1 VRAVIRF
8 LRVPNCRRVYE
19 PEKRPTTAG
28 GEPRDRSGFHSGPNV
43 HCRIKRPRAKS
54 KENAVTRR
62 GVMSAAAYCALSV
75 SVSLLNA
82 HVVTFLP
89 SVTPLLAAQAAST
102 SLALA
107 LASRVGPREVCVGAC
122 REFPLALAF
131 SAALWTRMEANRH
144 ASQSTILVAR
154 HLVPLVILP
163 MERVVLGRRAPAELA
178 APLVAVALGA
188 FAFAR
193 GARPE
198 NEEYSSPR
206 RGGVVLAAHVLVTA
220 AQLVMAKA
228 SVGDVNGSGG
238 GRRKRAA
245 YAAGVNA
252 AMALVFLAASALRRR
267 SAFYFWSTD
276 VTTMTSARLFATLAT
291 IPLSIL
297 IVHVQTE
304 TQAKSSAAGFAA
316 LNNAAK
322 AFSVVGSVAIG
333 ERAPTSASLIGL
345 VATLIGGLWYARVSA
360 RLKARPEALVPKKEK
375 KKRS

>member
-1 VRAVIRF
+1 M
-8 LRVPNCRRVYE
+8 
-19 PEKRPTTAG
+19 
-28 GEPRDRSGFHSGPNV
+28 
-43 HCRIKRPRAKS
+43 
-54 KENAVTRR
+54 TRR
-62 GVMSAAAYCALSV
+62 GIMSAAAYCALSV

-228 SVGDVNGSGG
+228 SVGDENGENGG

-252 AMALVFLAASALRRR
+252 AMALVFLAASLLRRR

-276 VTTMTSARLFATLAT
+276 VTTMTSARAFATLAT

-333 ERAPTSASLIGL
+333 ERAPTSASLAGL
-345 VATLIGGLWYARVSA
+345 VATFVGGLWYARVSA

>member
-1 VRAVIRF
+1 M
-8 LRVPNCRRVYE
+8 
-19 PEKRPTTAG
+19 
-28 GEPRDRSGFHSGPNV
+28 
-43 HCRIKRPRAKS
+43 
-54 KENAVTRR
+54 TRR

-107 LASRVGPREVCVGAC
+107 LASRVSPREVCVGAV

-131 SAALWTRMEANRH
+131 SAALWTRMEANRY

-154 HLVPLVILP
+154 HLVPLAILP
-163 MERVVLGRRAPAELA
+163 MERVVLGRRAPPELA

-188 FAFAR
+188 CAFAR
-193 GARPE
+193 GGRPE
-198 NEEYSSPR
+198 NSAPANALANANEEYASPR

-228 SVGDVNGSGG
+228 SVGDEKEGG

-252 AMALVFLAASALRRR
+252 AMALVFLAAGFFRSLNSARVFFFARASLFVGSRRDETNTH
-267 SAFYFWSTD
+267 AFL
-276 VTTMTSARLFATLAT
+276 TSARHSMAILAT
-291 IPLSIL
+291 IPLSIV
-297 IVHVQTE
+297 ITHVQTE
-304 TQAKSSAAGFAA
+304 TQARSSAAGFAA

-322 AFSVVGSVAIG
+322 ACSVVVAVGVG
-333 ERAPTSASLIGL
+333 ETAPTSASLAGL
-345 VATLIGGLWYARVSA
+345 VATVLGGMWYARVSA
-360 RLKARPEALVPKKEK
+360 RLKAKHEARVCVSGEK
-375 KKRS
+375 KKKGT

>member
-1 VRAVIRF
+1 
-8 LRVPNCRRVYE
+8 
-19 PEKRPTTAG
+19 
-28 GEPRDRSGFHSGPNV
+28 
-43 HCRIKRPRAKS
+43 
-54 KENAVTRR
+54 VTRR
-62 GVMSAAAYCALSV
+62 GIMSAAAYCALSV

-89 SVTPLLAAQAAST
+89 SLTPLLAAQAAST

-107 LASRVGPREVCVGAC
+107 LASRVSPREVCVGAV

-206 RGGVVLAAHVLVTA
+206 GFGGVVLAAHVLVTA

-228 SVGDVNGSGG
+228 SVGDENGENGG

-252 AMALVFLAASALRRR
+252 AMALVFLAARLLSRR

-276 VTTMTSARLFATLAT
+276 GTTMTSARVFATLAT

-322 AFSVVGSVAIG
+322 AFSVVGSVAVG
-333 ERAPTSASLIGL
+333 ERAPTSASLAGL
-345 VATLIGGLWYARVSA
+345 VATFVGGLWYARVSA
-360 RLKARPEALVPKKEK
+360 RLKARPEALVPTKEK
-375 KKRS
+375 KKRR

>member
-1 VRAVIRF
+1 
-8 LRVPNCRRVYE
+8 
-19 PEKRPTTAG
+19 
-28 GEPRDRSGFHSGPNV
+28 
-43 HCRIKRPRAKS
+43 
-54 KENAVTRR
+54 
-62 GVMSAAAYCALSV
+62 MSAAAYCALSV

-107 LASRVGPREVCVGAC
+107 LASRVSIREVCVGAC

-193 GARPE
+193 GARLE

-206 RGGVVLAAHVLVTA
+206 GFGGVVLAAHVLVTA

-228 SVGDVNGSGG
+228 SVGDENGENGG

-276 VTTMTSARLFATLAT
+276 VTTMTSARVFAILAT
-291 IPLSIL
+291 IPLSIV

-345 VATLIGGLWYARVSA
+345 VATFVGGLWYARVSA

>member
-1 VRAVIRF
+1 M
-8 LRVPNCRRVYE
+8 
-19 PEKRPTTAG
+19 
-28 GEPRDRSGFHSGPNV
+28 
-43 HCRIKRPRAKS
+43 
-54 KENAVTRR
+54 TRR

-107 LASRVGPREVCVGAC
+107 LASRVSPREVCVGAV

-154 HLVPLVILP
+154 HLVPLAILP

-188 FAFAR
+188 CAFAR
-193 GARPE
+193 GGRPE
-198 NEEYSSPR
+198 NGAPANALANANEKHASPR

-228 SVGDVNGSGG
+228 SVGDEKRSG

-252 AMALVFLAASALRRR
+252 AMALVFLAAVFFPSLNSARFFARASLFVGIRRDETNTH
-267 SAFYFWSTD
+267 AFL
-276 VTTMTSARLFATLAT
+276 TSARHSMAILAT

-297 IVHVQTE
+297 ITHVQTE
-304 TQAKSSAAGFAA
+304 TQARSSAAGFAA

-322 AFSVVGSVAIG
+322 ACSVVVAVAVG
-333 ERAPTSASLIGL
+333 ETAPTSASLAGL
-345 VATLIGGLWYARVSA
+345 VATVLGGMWYARVSA
-360 RLKARPEALVPKKEK
+360 RLKAKHEARVSGEK
-375 KKRS
+375 KKKGN

>member
-1 VRAVIRF
+1 M
-8 LRVPNCRRVYE
+8 
-19 PEKRPTTAG
+19 
-28 GEPRDRSGFHSGPNV
+28 
-43 HCRIKRPRAKS
+43 
-54 KENAVTRR
+54 TRR

-107 LASRVGPREVCVGAC
+107 LASRVSPREVCVGAV

-154 HLVPLVILP
+154 HLVPLAILP
-163 MERVVLGRRAPAELA
+163 MERVVLGRRAPPELA

-188 FAFAR
+188 CAFAR
-193 GARPE
+193 GGRPE
-198 NEEYSSPR
+198 NGAPANALANANEEYASPR

-228 SVGDVNGSGG
+228 SVGDEKEGG

-252 AMALVFLAASALRRR
+252 AMALVFLAAGFFPSLNSARFFARASLLVGDGDETNTHV
-267 SAFYFWSTD
+267 FF
-276 VTTMTSARLFATLAT
+276 TSARRKKMAILAT
-291 IPLSIL
+291 IPLSIV
-297 IVHVQTE
+297 ITHVQTE
-304 TQAKSSAAGFAA
+304 TQARSSAAGFAA

-322 AFSVVGSVAIG
+322 ACSVVVAVGVG
-333 ERAPTSASLIGL
+333 ETAPTSASLAGL
-345 VATLIGGLWYARVSA
+345 VATVLGGMWYARVSA
-360 RLKARPEALVPKKEK
+360 RLKAKHEARVSGEK
-375 KKRS
+375 KKKGN

>member
-1 VRAVIRF
+1 M
-8 LRVPNCRRVYE
+8 
-19 PEKRPTTAG
+19 
-28 GEPRDRSGFHSGPNV
+28 
-43 HCRIKRPRAKS
+43 
-54 KENAVTRR
+54 TRR
-62 GVMSAAAYCALSV
+62 GIMSAAAYCALSV

-198 NEEYSSPR
+198 NEEYSSPSGF
-206 RGGVVLAAHVLVTA
+206 GGVVLAAHVLVTA

-228 SVGDVNGSGG
+228 SVGDENGSGG

-252 AMALVFLAASALRRR
+252 AMALVFLAASLLRRR

-276 VTTMTSARLFATLAT
+276 VTTMTSARVFATLAT

-345 VATLIGGLWYARVSA
+345 VATFVGGLWYARVSA
-360 RLKARPEALVPKKEK
+360 RIKARPEPIVSGKEK

>member
-1 VRAVIRF
+1 M
-8 LRVPNCRRVYE
+8 
-19 PEKRPTTAG
+19 
-28 GEPRDRSGFHSGPNV
+28 
-43 HCRIKRPRAKS
+43 
-54 KENAVTRR
+54 TRR
-62 GVMSAAAYCALSV
+62 GIMSAAAYCALSV

-89 SVTPLLAAQAAST
+89 SLTPLLAAQAAST

-193 GARPE
+193 GARPDD
-198 NEEYSSPR
+198 EEYSSPR
-206 RGGVVLAAHVLVTA
+206 GFGGVVLAAHVLVTA

-228 SVGDVNGSGG
+228 SVGDENSENGG

-252 AMALVFLAASALRRR
+252 AMALVFLAASLLRVGDGDT
-267 SAFYFWSTD
+267 TD
-276 VTTMTSARLFATLAT
+276 GTMTSARVFAILAT

-322 AFSVVGSVAIG
+322 AFSVVGSVAVG
-333 ERAPTSASLIGL
+333 ERAPTSASLAGL
-345 VATLIGGLWYARVSA
+345 VATFVGGLWYARVSA

>member
-1 VRAVIRF
+1 M
-8 LRVPNCRRVYE
+8 
-19 PEKRPTTAG
+19 
-28 GEPRDRSGFHSGPNV
+28 
-43 HCRIKRPRAKS
+43 
-54 KENAVTRR
+54 TRR
-62 GVMSAAAYCALSV
+62 GIMSAAAYCALSV

-198 NEEYSSPR
+198 NEEYSSPSGF
-206 RGGVVLAAHVLVTA
+206 GGVVLAAHVLVTA

-228 SVGDVNGSGG
+228 SVGDENSENGG

-252 AMALVFLAASALRRR
+252 AMALVFLAASLLRRR

-276 VTTMTSARLFATLAT
+276 VTTMTSARVFATLAT

-345 VATLIGGLWYARVSA
+345 VATFVGGLWYARVSA